1 MSNLLGKVSTSADK
15 VARKVLVDD
24 CFGSKEL
31 RVCAA
36 NGLKKFLNFLVIRV
50 TLIGVFVQR
59 IEALCHDFGA
69 TLNAHAP
76 FVTVTEC
83 VQLGLCKNGH
93 SLTEFALTVVIL
105 NPR

>member
-1 MSNLLGKVSTSADK
+1 
-15 VARKVLVDD
+15 LV
-24 CFGSKEL
+24 GGEEL

-36 NGLKKFLNFLVIRV
+36 NGLKEFLNFLAIRV

-69 TLNAHAP
+69 TLKAHAP
-76 FVTVTEC
+76 FVTVMEC
-83 VQLGLCKNGH
+83 VQLGLRNGH
-93 SLTEFALTVVIL
+93 LLTEFALTVVMV